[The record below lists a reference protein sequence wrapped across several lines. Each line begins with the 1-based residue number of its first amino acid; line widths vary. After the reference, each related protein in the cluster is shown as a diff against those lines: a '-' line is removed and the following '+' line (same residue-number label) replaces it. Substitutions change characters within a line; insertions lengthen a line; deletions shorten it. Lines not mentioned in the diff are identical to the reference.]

1 MTTLAVLHTRR
12 SALVPAVTALAL
24 GLLALGALFHAEAGA
39 AVQVWINS
47 TAYGHCFLV
56 LPMALYLA
64 WDRRASL
71 AGIPLQPMPA
81 AALLAL
87 PGVAVWF
94 LAERMGIMEGRQ
106 LAAMGLVEV
115 MFLAVLGWRLC
126 WALAAPLLY
135 LFFLVPFGAFLT
147 APLQDFTAEFIE
159 IGLQVLG
166 IPHIITDYLIEI
178 PQGTFYV
185 AEACAGLRFLIAAV
199 AFGVFYAFLNYRS
212 PGRRVAFI
220 AASIVVPILAN
231 GIRALGIVVA
241 GHIIG
246 SAEAAAAD
254 HLIYG
259 WGFFSVVLL
268 LLVLA
273 GMPMREPPFEARS
286 GGLVLPSTQSGR
298 QPLLAAALVV
308 LAVIA
313 GPASVWALNRAAAPV
328 PLAIAPSF
336 QAPAGCTADGADRTG
351 SSTASQRFIC
361 GRLTVLATLAV
372 FSPRSTSE
380 ALQAAQRTLTGELGA
395 EEVEV
400 SGLAAGQPDPLRWRL
415 IETVKPAQATA
426 LAAWVDGQPAEGGLR
441 GRLVQARNSIAG
453 SDLASVMVAV
463 SAAAG
468 VPQVGPGDREQM
480 RATLRAFIDAQ
491 ANLADQVAAAADS
504 SP

>member
-1 MTTLAVLHTRR
+1 MTTLVVPHTQR
-12 SALVPAVTALAL
+12 SALVPAVTALML
-24 GLLALGALFHAEAGA
+24 GLLALGALFHVEAGA
-39 AVQVWINS
+39 AVQVWIDS

-71 AGIPLQPMPA
+71 VGVPLQPMPA

-87 PGVAVWF
+87 PGAAAWF

-106 LAAMGLVEV
+106 LAAMGIVEV
-115 MFLAVLGWRLC
+115 LFLAVLGWRLC

-147 APLQDFTAEFIE
+147 GPLQHFTAEFIE
-159 IGLQVLG
+159 IGLNVLG

-231 GIRALGIVVA
+231 GIRALGIVVM

-259 WGFFSVVLL
+259 WVFFSVVLL

-273 GMPMREPPFEARS
+273 GMPLREPPPEARA
-286 GGLVLPSTQSGR
+286 GAMTLPSAHPGR

-313 GPASVWALNRAAAPV
+313 GPASVWALNRAATPV
-328 PLAIAPSF
+328 PLAAAPSF
-336 QAPAGCTADGADRTG
+336 QTPAGCTATGADRT
-351 SSTASQRFIC
+351 SSSAATQRFTC
-361 GRLTVLATLAV
+361 GRLTLAATLAV
-372 FSPRSTSE
+372 FSPRATSE

-395 EEVEV
+395 EEVEM
-400 SGLAAGQPDPLRWRL
+400 SRLTAGQPEGLSWRL

-426 LAAWVDGQPAEGGLR
+426 LAAWVDSRPAEGGLR

-463 SAAAG
+463 SAAGGAA
-468 VPQVGPGDREQM
+468 QVGPRDREQM
-480 RATLRAFIDAQ
+480 RAALRGFIDAQ
-491 ANLADQVAAAADS
+491 TDLTNQVAAAARGG
-504 SP
+504 

>member
-1 MTTLAVLHTRR
+1 MTTLAVPHIQR
-12 SALVPAVTALAL
+12 SALVPAAAALAL
-24 GLLALGALFHAEAGA
+24 GLLVLGALFHQEAAA
-39 AVQVWINS
+39 AVQVWIDS

-71 AGIPLQPMPA
+71 AGVPLQPMPL

-87 PGVAVWF
+87 PGAAMWF

-106 LAAMGLVEV
+106 LAAMGIVEV
-115 MFLAVLGWRLC
+115 LFLAVLGWRLC

-147 APLQDFTAEFIE
+147 GPLQHFTAGFIE
-159 IGLQVLG
+159 VGLNVLG

-220 AASIVVPILAN
+220 AASVVVPILAN

-254 HLIYG
+254 HIIYG

-273 GMPMREPPFEARS
+273 GMPMREPPPEARTS
-286 GGLVLPSTQSGR
+286 TAALPSARSGR

-313 GPASVWALNRAAAPV
+313 GPASVWALNRAAVPV
-328 PLAIAPSF
+328 PLATTPSF
-336 QAPAGCTADGADRTG
+336 QAPAGCTAVGTDRT
-351 SSTASQRFIC
+351 SASTASQRFTC
-361 GRLTVLATLAV
+361 GRLTVIATLAV

-395 EEVEV
+395 DEVEM
-400 SGLAAGQPDPLRWRL
+400 SGFTAGQPRELRWRL

-426 LAAWVDGQPAEGGLR
+426 LAAWIDGRPAEGGLR

-453 SDLASVMVAV
+453 SDLATVMVAV
-463 SAAAG
+463 STAG
-468 VPQVGPGDREQM
+468 GTAQVGPGDRERM
-480 RATLRAFIDAQ
+480 RAVLRAFIDAQ
-491 ANLADQVAAAADS
+491 TNLPDQVTTTARGG
-504 SP
+504 